1 MESAHPSDD
10 EVAEG
15 EAKRGIARGAGGGSD
30 GGGGRPRV
38 LPAPI
43 TEAIMPVRTRLQE
56 SGAEVAVYYSQIEGQ
71 VTKMV
76 GVFIRPQP
84 PPPPPMFPRI
94 CTPGRFK
101 SFPPAAYLRPR
112 NFRDV
117 WPHFVPTPRP
127 PPLTPCSHPRPYSLL
142 LVKRLCAIQA
152 P

>member
-71 VTKMV
+71 VTKIV
-76 GVFIRPQP
+76 GGFIRPQP
-84 PPPPPMFPRI
+84 PPPPQCFPAYALLGVSNPFIPRR
-94 CTPGRFK
+94 TYGLETFATFGLTLFLRLALHP
-101 SFPPAAYLRPR
+101 SPP
-112 NFRDV
+112 
-117 WPHFVPTPRP
+117 VPIPV
-127 PPLTPCSHPRPYSLL
+127 LTPFCL
-142 LVKRLCAIQA
+142 
-152 P
+152 